1 MSKLPPPQAIRIGLL
16 AARASQRYADQFAEL
31 RALAKVLQSAAELDK
46 TDKTVSR
53 DHGKVA
59 SIIARLS
66 DEYSKFALADANMFE
81 VSTEPEPEE
90 GDFIPSYMPR
100 PHPEVKPAR
109 RKKAEAATT
118 ASI

>member
-31 RALAKVLQSAAELDK
+31 RALAKVLQSAAEFDK
-46 TDKTVSR
+46 TDKIVSR

-81 VSTEPEPEE
+81 VSTEPEPAE

-109 RKKAEAATT
+109 RKKA
-118 ASI
+118 